1 MPRLAAAAVVIAALA
16 ASAATPRAAE
26 VAPERFV
33 DALEGIAG
41 VHAGARRSHAKGV
54 CASGAFVGTEEA
66 RGLSKAA
73 LFSGASV
80 PAVLRFSVGGGNP
93 RASDRTRNARGLA
106 ASFDLGPAGA
116 WDMAMISTPM
126 FFGRT
131 PEQVAR
137 FLEVR
142 KVDPA
147 TRQADQAAI
156 AAYAREAPETT
167 RQGAWLAAN
176 TPPASYATVTYW
188 GINTFIF
195 ANAAGQSQP
204 LRWHFEP
211 EAGEALLSAEQVQAG
226 PDDFLIPELRTRV
239 ASGPVRFRMV
249 GVLPAA
255 TDDLLDAT
263 VAWPHAERR
272 RVVLGTLSVTGVEP
286 GDGGPCRDVT
296 FNPLILPDGVAPSDD
311 PVLANRAAPYAV
323 SLSRRLQ

>member
-1 MPRLAAAAVVIAALA
+1 MQRPARAAALA
-16 ASAATPRAAE
+16 AALAAAPLSAPAAE
-26 VAPERFV
+26 IPPERFV

-41 VHAGARRSHAKGV
+41 VHPGARRSHAKGV
-54 CASGAFVGTEEA
+54 CASGRFVGTEAA
-66 RGLSKAA
+66 RALSKAA
-73 LFSGASV
+73 LFSGTEV

-106 ASFDLGPAGA
+106 ASFDLGPAGT
-116 WDMAMISTPM
+116 WDMAMISTPV

-142 KVDPA
+142 KVDPQ
-147 TRQADQAAI
+147 TRQPDQAAI
-156 AAYAREAPETT
+156 AAFAREAPETT

-176 TPPASYATVTYW
+176 NPPASYGTVTYW

-195 ANAAGQSQP
+195 TNAAGRSQP

-211 EAGEALLSAEQVQAG
+211 EGGEALLTAEQVQSG

-239 ASGPVRFRMV
+239 AAGPVRFRMV
-249 GVLPAA
+249 GVLPGPG
-255 TDDLLDAT
+255 DDLLDPT
-263 VAWPHAERR
+263 VAWPHAERQ
-272 RVVLGTLSVTGVEP
+272 RVVLGTLSVTAVEP
-286 GDGGPCRDVT
+286 GEGGACRDVT
-296 FNPLILPDGVAPSDD
+296 FNPLVLPEGVSPSDD

-323 SLSRRLQ
+323 SLSRRLH